1 MFKGGFNMRDK
12 KLFTTVNLVKMGILS
27 ALAIVLM
34 RTFEIPLPI
43 FPAFLKIDFGDVPAV
58 IATLVIHP
66 LAGIIVVIIKNL
78 LALFNSSTGGVG
90 EIANV
95 IVGIAYI
102 APIAILTRR
111 SAKLKNII
119 IGSII
124 SIVLMIGAGMLTN
137 ALITMPLY
145 GEEACIGMGA
155 AINPNIV
162 DKWTFLLYV
171 IAPFNLVKGILV
183 SVVSVIFVK
192 AIEPALKHLRVSRA

>member
-1 MFKGGFNMRDK
+1 MKDK
-12 KLFTTVNLVKMGILS
+12 KLLTTANMVKIGILG

-43 FPAFLKIDFGDVPAV
+43 FPSFLKIDFGDVPAV

-66 LAGIIVVIIKNL
+66 LAGVIVVIIKNL

-102 APIAILTRR
+102 VPIAFMTRKNA
-111 SAKLKNII
+111 SIKNII
-119 IGSII
+119 IGSVIGVI
-124 SIVLMIGAGMLTN
+124 LMMGAGMITN

-171 IAPFNLVKGILV
+171 IAPFNLIKGVLV
-183 SVVSVIFVK
+183 SIVSTIFVK
-192 AIEPALKHLRVSRA
+192 AIEPALKHLRISRA

>member
-1 MFKGGFNMRDK
+1 MKDK
-12 KLFTTVNLVKMGILS
+12 KLFTTANMVKMGILG

-34 RTFEIPLPI
+34 RTLEIPLPI
-43 FPAFLKIDFGDVPAV
+43 FPSFLKIDFGDVPAV

-95 IVGIAYI
+95 VVGIAYI
-102 APIAILTRR
+102 APIAFMTR
-111 SAKLKNII
+111 KNTGIKNII
-119 IGSII
+119 IGSVI
-124 SIVLMIGAGMLTN
+124 SVILMMGAGMLTN

-171 IAPFNLVKGILV
+171 IAPFNLIKGVVV
-183 SVVSVIFVK
+183 SIVSVIFVK

>member
-1 MFKGGFNMRDK
+1 MKDK
-12 KLFTTVNLVKMGILS
+12 KLLTTANMVKIGILG

-43 FPAFLKIDFGDVPAV
+43 FPSFLKIDFGDVPAV

-66 LAGIIVVIIKNL
+66 LGGVIVVIIKNL

-102 APIAILTRR
+102 VPIAFMTRKNA
-111 SAKLKNII
+111 SLKNII
-119 IGSII
+119 IGSVI
-124 SIVLMIGAGMLTN
+124 SVILMMGAGMITN

-171 IAPFNLVKGILV
+171 IAPFNLIKGVLV
-183 SVVSVIFVK
+183 SIVSTIFVK
-192 AIEPALKHLRVSRA
+192 AIEPALKHLRISRA

>member
-1 MFKGGFNMRDK
+1 MKDK
-12 KLFTTVNLVKMGILS
+12 KLLTTANMVKIGILS

-34 RTFEIPLPI
+34 RTLEIPLPI
-43 FPAFLKIDFGDVPAV
+43 FPSFLKIDFGDVPAV

-66 LAGIIVVIIKNL
+66 LAGVIVIVIKNL
-78 LALFNSSTGGVG
+78 LALFNSSSGGVG

-95 IVGIAYI
+95 AIGIAYI
-102 APIAILTRR
+102 VPIAFMTR
-111 SAKLKNII
+111 KNTKMKNII
-119 IGSII
+119 IGSLV
-124 SIVLMIGAGMLTN
+124 SIVLMIGAGMITN

-155 AINPNIV
+155 AINPHIV

-183 SVVSVIFVK
+183 SVVSILFVK
-192 AIEPALKHLRVSRA
+192 AIAPALKHLRVRRV

>member
-1 MFKGGFNMRDK
+1 MKDK
-12 KLFTTVNLVKMGILS
+12 KLFTTANMVKIGILG

-34 RTFEIPLPI
+34 RTLEIPLPI
-43 FPAFLKIDFGDVPAV
+43 FPSFLKIDFGDVPAV

-102 APIAILTRR
+102 APIALMTRKH
-111 SAKLKNII
+111 ANIKNII
-119 IGSII
+119 IGSVI
-124 SIVLMIGAGMLTN
+124 SIILMMGAGMLTN

-155 AINPNIV
+155 AINPHIV

-171 IAPFNLVKGILV
+171 IAPFNLIKGVIV
-183 SVVSVIFVK
+183 SLVSVIFVK

>member
-1 MFKGGFNMRDK
+1 MKDK
-12 KLFTTVNLVKMGILS
+12 KLLTTANMVKIGILG

-43 FPAFLKIDFGDVPAV
+43 FPSFLKIDFGDVPAV

-66 LAGIIVVIIKNL
+66 LGGVIVVIIKNL

-102 APIAILTRR
+102 VPIAFMTRKNA
-111 SAKLKNII
+111 SIKNII
-119 IGSII
+119 IGSVI
-124 SIVLMIGAGMLTN
+124 SVILMMGAGMITN

-171 IAPFNLVKGILV
+171 IAPFNLIKGVLV
-183 SVVSVIFVK
+183 SIVSTIFVK
-192 AIEPALKHLRVSRA
+192 AIEPALKHLRISRA

>member
-1 MFKGGFNMRDK
+1 MKDK
-12 KLFTTVNLVKMGILS
+12 KLFTTANMVKIGILG

-34 RTFEIPLPI
+34 RTLEIPLPI

-66 LAGIIVVIIKNL
+66 LAGVVVVMLKNL
-78 LALFNSSTGGVG
+78 LALFNSTTGGVG

-95 IVGIAYI
+95 LVGIAYI
-102 APIAILTRR
+102 LPIAFMTRKK
-111 SAKLKNII
+111 ANIKNIM
-119 IGSII
+119 IGSAV
-124 SIVLMIGAGMLTN
+124 SILLMMGAGMLTN

-171 IAPFNLVKGILV
+171 IAPFNFVKGILV
-183 SVVSVIFVK
+183 SAVSVIFVK
-192 AIEPALKHLRVSRA
+192 AIQPALKHLRVSRA

>member
-1 MFKGGFNMRDK
+1 MKDK
-12 KLFTTVNLVKMGILS
+12 KLFTTVNMVKIGILG

-34 RTFEIPLPI
+34 RTLEIPLPI

-66 LAGIIVVIIKNL
+66 LAGVVVVMIKNL
-78 LALFNSSTGGVG
+78 LALFNSTTGGVG

-95 IVGIAYI
+95 LVGFAYI
-102 APIAILTRR
+102 LPIAFMTRKK
-111 SAKLKNII
+111 ANIKNII
-119 IGSII
+119 IGSAV
-124 SIVLMIGAGMLTN
+124 SIVLMMGAGMLTN

-171 IAPFNLVKGILV
+171 IAPFNFVKGILV
-183 SVVSVIFVK
+183 SAVSVVFVK
-192 AIEPALKHLRVSRA
+192 AIQPALKHLRVSRA

>member
-1 MFKGGFNMRDK
+1 MKDK
-12 KLFTTVNLVKMGILS
+12 KLFTTVNMVKIGILG

-34 RTFEIPLPI
+34 RTLEIPLPI

-66 LAGIIVVIIKNL
+66 LAGVVVVMLKNL
-78 LALFNSSTGGVG
+78 LALFNSTTGGVG

-95 IVGIAYI
+95 LVGIAYI
-102 APIAILTRR
+102 LPIAFMTRKK
-111 SAKLKNII
+111 ANIKNIM
-119 IGSII
+119 IGSAV
-124 SIVLMIGAGMLTN
+124 SILLMMGAGMLTN

-171 IAPFNLVKGILV
+171 IAPFNFVKGILV

-192 AIEPALKHLRVSRA
+192 AIQPALKHLRVSRA

>member
-1 MFKGGFNMRDK
+1 MKDK
-12 KLFTTVNLVKMGILS
+12 KLFNTVNMVKIGILG

-34 RTFEIPLPI
+34 RTLEIPLPI

-66 LAGIIVVIIKNL
+66 LAGVIVVIIKNL

-95 IVGIAYI
+95 LVGIAYI
-102 APIAILTRR
+102 LPIALMTRKR
-111 SAKLKNII
+111 TTIKNII
-119 IGSII
+119 IGSTI
-124 SIVLMIGAGMLTN
+124 SIVLMMGAGMLTN

-145 GEEACIGMGA
+145 GEQACIGMGA

-171 IAPFNLVKGILV
+171 IAPFNFVKGILV
-183 SVVSVIFVK
+183 STVSVILVK
-192 AIEPALKHLRVSRA
+192 AIQPALKHLRVSRA

>member
-1 MFKGGFNMRDK
+1 MKDK
-12 KLFTTVNLVKMGILS
+12 KLFTTANMVKIGILG

-43 FPAFLKIDFGDVPAV
+43 FPTFLKIDFGDVPAV

-66 LAGIIVVIIKNL
+66 LAGIVVVIIKNL

-102 APIAILTRR
+102 LPIAFMTRK
-111 SAKLKNII
+111 SASIKNII
-119 IGSII
+119 IGSTI
-124 SIVLMIGAGMLTN
+124 SVILMMGAGMITN

-145 GEEACIGMGA
+145 GEQACIGMGA
-155 AINPNIV
+155 AINPHIV

-171 IAPFNLVKGILV
+171 IAPFNLVKGVLV
-183 SVVSVIFVK
+183 SIVSTIFVK
-192 AIEPALKHLRVSRA
+192 AIEPALKHLRISRA

>member
-1 MFKGGFNMRDK
+1 MKDK
-12 KLFTTVNLVKMGILS
+12 KLFTTANMVKIGILG

-34 RTFEIPLPI
+34 RTLEIPLPI

-66 LAGIIVVIIKNL
+66 LAGVVVVMLKNL
-78 LALFNSSTGGVG
+78 LALFNSTTGGVG

-95 IVGIAYI
+95 LVGIAYI
-102 APIAILTRR
+102 LPIAFMTRKK
-111 SAKLKNII
+111 ANIKNIM
-119 IGSII
+119 IGSAV
-124 SIVLMIGAGMLTN
+124 SILLMIGAGMLTN

-171 IAPFNLVKGILV
+171 IAPFNFVKGILV

-192 AIEPALKHLRVSRA
+192 AIQPALKHLRVSRA

>member
-1 MFKGGFNMRDK
+1 MKVK
-12 KLFTTVNLVKMGILS
+12 KLLTTANMVKIGILG

-43 FPAFLKIDFGDVPAV
+43 FPSFLKIDFGDVPAV

-66 LAGIIVVIIKNL
+66 LAGVIVVIIKNL

-102 APIAILTRR
+102 VPIAFMTRKNA
-111 SAKLKNII
+111 SIKNII
-119 IGSII
+119 IGSVI
-124 SIVLMIGAGMLTN
+124 SVILMMGAGMITN

-171 IAPFNLVKGILV
+171 IAPFNLIKGVLV
-183 SVVSVIFVK
+183 SIVSTIFVK
-192 AIEPALKHLRVSRA
+192 AIEPALKHLRISRA